1 MKNKDQMLPYPPL
14 PCVSTYLGD
23 WGEEA
28 RNCSFPT
35 RHLASLSCVQRFKM
49 AGNSQQSMETGSI
62 SSRVDVDNP
71 PFSRIFI
78 VCSKKHTSDDMK
90 AAFEQFGGIEDIW
103 VVKDKHTKENRGVCY
118 IKFAKASSAARA
130 CEEMDGKVIGE
141 DLKPIKVRQDS
152 NSLTIYRCRQI
163 LKFVLK
169 FVKAF
174 WQPTN
179 YTKCHVRE
187 QKTTAVRDLG
197 LSFRAAISVF
207 MNILSPLRFPF
218 FLGYC

>member
-1 MKNKDQMLPYPPL
+1 
-14 PCVSTYLGD
+14 
-23 WGEEA
+23 
-28 RNCSFPT
+28 
-35 RHLASLSCVQRFKM
+35 M

-78 VCSKKHTSDDMK
+78 VCSKKHTSDDMR

-141 DLKPIKVRQDS
+141 DPKPIKVRQDS
-152 NSLTIYRCRQI
+152 NSHNVQTIYRCRQI
-163 LKFVLK
+163 LKFALK

-179 YTKCHVRE
+179 YKMPCARRE
-187 QKTTAVRDLG
+187 NYSSG
-197 LSFRAAISVF
+197 
-207 MNILSPLRFPF
+207 RFGAF
-218 FLGYC
+218 FLVQRFQATMSILIPSRSGFGVSFC

>member
-1 MKNKDQMLPYPPL
+1 
-14 PCVSTYLGD
+14 
-23 WGEEA
+23 
-28 RNCSFPT
+28 
-35 RHLASLSCVQRFKM
+35 M

-130 CEEMDGKVIGE
+130 CEEMDGKMIGE
-141 DLKPIKVRQDS
+141 DPKPIKVRQEF
-152 NSLTIYRCRQI
+152 NSLGVQTIYHCRQI
-163 LKFVLK
+163 LRFALK
-169 FVKAF
+169 VVKAF

-179 YTKCHVRE
+179 YKMPCALGE
-187 QKTTAVRDLG
+187 TTAVGGLG
-197 LSFRAAISVF
+197 RFSRAAISNF
-207 MNILSPLRFPF
+207 HKYSLSFEI
-218 FLGYC
+218 

>member
-1 MKNKDQMLPYPPL
+1 MKSQMPTWPPVPSKKCMSL
-14 PCVSTYLGD
+14 RLGREES
-23 WGEEA
+23 GELFISHEA
-28 RNCSFPT
+28 LRVT
-35 RHLASLSCVQRFKM
+35 SCVQWFKM

-130 CEEMDGKVIGE
+130 CEEMDGKMIGE
-141 DLKPIKVRQDS
+141 DPKPIKVREES
-152 NSLTIYRCRQI
+152 NSLSIQTIYHCPQI
-163 LKFVLK
+163 LKFARVCESIL
-169 FVKAF
+169 A
-174 WQPTN
+174 TN
-179 YTKCHVRE
+179 
-187 QKTTAVRDLG
+187 
-197 LSFRAAISVF
+197 
-207 MNILSPLRFPF
+207 
-218 FLGYC
+218 

>member
-1 MKNKDQMLPYPPL
+1 MESQINSNATLPFRRRPVPSKNRA
-14 PCVSTYLGD
+14 CHWD
-23 WGEEA
+23 WGEKKA

-35 RHLASLSCVQRFKM
+35 RHFASLAAFNDSKM

-130 CEEMDGKVIGE
+130 CEEMDGKMIGE
-141 DLKPIKVRQDS
+141 DPKPIKVRQES
-152 NSLTIYRCRQI
+152 NSLSVQTIYHCRQI
-163 LKFVLK
+163 LKF
-169 FVKAF
+169 AF
-174 WQPTN
+174 RVCESILATN
-179 YTKCHVRE
+179 
-187 QKTTAVRDLG
+187 
-197 LSFRAAISVF
+197 
-207 MNILSPLRFPF
+207 
-218 FLGYC
+218 